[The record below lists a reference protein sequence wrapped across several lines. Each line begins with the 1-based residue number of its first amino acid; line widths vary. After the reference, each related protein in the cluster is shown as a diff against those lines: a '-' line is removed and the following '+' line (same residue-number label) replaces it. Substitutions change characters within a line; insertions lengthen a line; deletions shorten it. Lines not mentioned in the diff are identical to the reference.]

1 MLASSE
7 SGARVW
13 KTKALR
19 LPVAM
24 PSRRKSGGGVMD
36 GLCPAASRSDPRVM
50 GLLAVEG
57 TPAFGKA
64 LPFAGRCRNE
74 GLGRIMRTVG
84 PSSPPFKESTTKQGC
99 SSSSNEEGN
108 LRPRCPAAA
117 GGGRGGPSL
126 GATWPVQS
134 SVVVQRPS
142 PQTVVGSRRRPQ
154 AALRSDG
161 GIQGRV
167 PLRAC
172 CAAGSVLKGLSRLAA
187 FAVLLRQG
195 KATAP

>member
-7 SGARVW
+7 SGARLW
-13 KTKALR
+13 RTKALR

-36 GLCPAASRSDPRVM
+36 SLCPAVSRSDPRVT
-50 GLLAVEG
+50 GFLAVEG

-84 PSSPPFKESTTKQGC
+84 LSSPPYEDSTTKQGC
-99 SSSSNEEGN
+99 SSSSNEEGH
-108 LRPRCPAAA
+108 LHPRHPAAA
-117 GGGRGGPSL
+117 GGERGGPSL
-126 GATWPVQS
+126 GVTRPVQS

-142 PQTVVGSRRRPQ
+142 PQAVVGLRRRPQ
-154 AALRSDG
+154 AASRSDG
-161 GIQGRV
+161 GIQGRAL
-167 PLRAC
+167 LRAC
-172 CAAGSVLKGLSRLAA
+172 SARGSVLKGLSRLAA

-195 KATAP
+195 KVTTP

>member
-1 MLASSE
+1 
-7 SGARVW
+7 
-13 KTKALR
+13 
-19 LPVAM
+19 M
-24 PSRRKSGGGVMD
+24 PSRRESGGGVMD
-36 GLCPAASRSDPRVM
+36 GLCPVPQRSDPRAT

-64 LPFAGRCRNE
+64 LPFAGRRRNE
-74 GLGRIMRTVG
+74 GLGRIMRTEG
-84 PSSPPFKESTTKQGC
+84 PSSPPLKESTTKQGC
-99 SSSSNEEGN
+99 SSSSNEEGH
-108 LRPRCPAAA
+108 LHPRHPAAA
-117 GGGRGGPSL
+117 GGERGGPSL

-154 AALRSDG
+154 AASWSDG

-172 CAAGSVLKGLSRLAA
+172 STAGSVLKGLSRLAA
-187 FAVLLRQG
+187 FVVLLRQG
-195 KATAP
+195 KAMAP